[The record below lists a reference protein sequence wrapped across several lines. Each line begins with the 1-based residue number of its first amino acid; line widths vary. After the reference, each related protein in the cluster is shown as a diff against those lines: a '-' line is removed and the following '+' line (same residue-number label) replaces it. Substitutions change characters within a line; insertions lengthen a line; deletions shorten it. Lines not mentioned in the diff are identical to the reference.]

1 MARPSVTLKLATTL
15 DGRIATHEGLSKW
28 ITGEAARRVVH
39 ELRAGHDAVLV
50 GIETALKDDPELTV
64 RLPGYEGFQP
74 ARVVLD
80 SRARLPLHS
89 KLAQTA
95 RVIPTYIVT
104 TGEVSGEMQ
113 AAGVR
118 VIRAPSKHQRVDLG
132 AALEALAEAGIERLF
147 VEGGGVIATAFLR
160 AGCVDRLEWFRAPTI
175 LGGDARPVIG
185 HLNIEDLSSIVRFT
199 RLGVQAVGDD
209 LWETYELA

>member
-1 MARPSVTLKLATTL
+1 MPRPFVTLKLATTL
-15 DGRIATHEGLSKW
+15 DGRIATHDGQSRW
-28 ITGEAARRVVH
+28 ITGEEARRVVH

-80 SRARLPLHS
+80 SRARLPLSS
-89 KLAQTA
+89 KLVQTA
-95 RVIPTYIVT
+95 RVIPTYVVT
-104 TGEVSGEMQ
+104 TGDVAGEIQ
-113 AAGVR
+113 AMGVHTMR
-118 VIRAPSKHQRVDLG
+118 VPSKHQRVDLD
-132 AALEALAEAGIERLF
+132 AALSALYAAGIERLF

-160 AGCVDRLEWFRAPTI
+160 GGFVDRLEWFRAPTI

-185 HLNIEDLSSIVRFT
+185 HLNIEDLSRIVRFT
-199 RLGVQAVGDD
+199 RLGVQSVGDD
-209 LWETYELA
+209 LWETYELS